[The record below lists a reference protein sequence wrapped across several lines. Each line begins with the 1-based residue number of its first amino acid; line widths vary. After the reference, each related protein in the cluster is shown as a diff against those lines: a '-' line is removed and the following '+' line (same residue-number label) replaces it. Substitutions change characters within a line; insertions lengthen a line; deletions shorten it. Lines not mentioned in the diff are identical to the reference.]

1 MKVCMSCCAQG
12 STYDARKID
21 AMTDDIAF
29 ILQVMVMVIM
39 MMMVMVIVMAIVM
52 VIVMVVMQAPR
63 VGQRS

>member
-1 MKVCMSCCAQG
+1 MSCCAQG

-29 ILQVMVMVIM
+29 ILQVMMIV
-39 MMMVMVIVMAIVM
+39 MVMVMVMAMRV
-52 VIVMVVMQAPR
+52 PR